1 MDCGDKSPLFPMRRV
16 ASNQSADMSAQSKGV
31 FWFIGGKFLE
41 NHEKQGFLQE
51 I

>member
-16 ASNQSADMSAQSKGV
+16 ASNQSADVSAQSKGI
-31 FWFIGGKFLE
+31 FRLIGGKFVE
-41 NHEKQGFLQE
+41 N